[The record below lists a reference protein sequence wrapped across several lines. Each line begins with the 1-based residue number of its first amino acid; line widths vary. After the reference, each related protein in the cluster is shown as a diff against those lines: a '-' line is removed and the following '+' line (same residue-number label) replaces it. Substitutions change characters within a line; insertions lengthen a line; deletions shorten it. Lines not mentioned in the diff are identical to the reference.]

1 MSKVYII
8 LASLLIV
15 VAFGLLLLPET
26 DHEDQISPEV
36 LFKEVMNQS
45 RFLSPDL
52 VAARIID
59 EDPSILLVDVRTAEA
74 YKSYSL
80 PGALSIPLKEI
91 LREEWQPYLNQ
102 KGVDVIFFSNDD
114 LFADQ
119 AWILCSR
126 LGYKNFYVMEGG
138 LNQWFTQIMQP
149 TLPPA
154 TAPTEDFD
162 LYSFRK
168 AASIY
173 FGGGAP
179 EQSAQEISGENIQ
192 IIKREKKTATAGG
205 C

>member
-8 LASLLIV
+8 FASLLIL
-15 VAFGLLLLPET
+15 VAFGLVLLPDTE
-26 DHEDQISPEV
+26 HEDQIPPEA
-36 LFKEVMNQS
+36 LLKEIMNQS
-45 RFLSPDL
+45 RFLSADL
-52 VAARIID
+52 IAARIID
-59 EDPSILLVDVRTAEA
+59 EDPSIMLVDVRTAEA
-74 YKSYSL
+74 YNSYSL
-80 PGALSIPLKEI
+80 PGAINIPLKET
-91 LREEWQPYLNQ
+91 LDEEWQPYLNQ
-102 KGVDVIFFSNDD
+102 RGVDVVFFSNGD

-126 LGYKNFYVMEGG
+126 LGYKNLYVMEGG

-149 TLPPA
+149 TVPPD
-154 TAPTEDFD
+154 TSPNEDFD

-179 EQSAQEISGENIQ
+179 AQSTQDIKGENIQ
-192 IIKREKKTATAGG
+192 IIRREKKTATAGG